1 MALVGVA
8 GRTELPVPVGHKAL
22 TREGKLGGRGLQ
34 KGNGE
39 LQSPS
44 NILKHKSTHPSF
56 LAFCLFDSNRAGS
69 MIQGDNHPDVIWD
82 REEEKK

>member
-1 MALVGVA
+1 MKGRGIA
-8 GRTELPVPVGHKAL
+8 GR
-22 TREGKLGGRGLQ
+22 EGTSEGE
-34 KGNGE
+34 GE
-39 LQSPS
+39 LQSTR
-44 NILKHKSTHPSF
+44 NKLKHKSTHPSF